1 MATPRKKLLAEMP
14 AAATILTLGEVS
26 LGEVPRPRVYVA
38 AFAVYLALAFVAD
51 VGGADGARFAVT
63 FGGLTL
69 IGVALSRL
77 EVWPKVVEAIG
88 GASAPLPE
96 VTETEAE
103 GA

>member
-1 MATPRKKLLAEMP
+1 MT

-26 LGEVPRPRVYVA
+26 MGEVPRPRVYVA
-38 AFAVYLALAFVAD
+38 AFAVYLALSFVAD
-51 VGGADGARFAVT
+51 VGGPGGAKFATT

-69 IGVALSRL
+69 VGIALSRL
-77 EVWPKVVEAIG
+77 EVWPKVVQALG